1 MTIGIFSY
9 SFLSLKNW
17 VKKWSFG
24 HFFCFVLVFWGFFL
38 AKFSFTNTHDSQ
50 VSRGRERVFI
60 FVECVVLTSNCV
72 SAMGNNLDFVFIS
85 FVLIIS
91 DTSIRANFF
100 LFWGHFVVVVFL
112 LIGDFFRL
120 SCFVN
125 VSHVKA
131 VRFGCIFPCRVL
143 V

>member
-1 MTIGIFSY
+1 MVDHWYFFVLFS
-9 SFLSLKNW
+9 F
-17 VKKWSFG
+17 VKKLSEKMKFW

-38 AKFSFTNTHDSQ
+38 VKFSFTNTHDSQ
-50 VSRGRERVFI
+50 VSRGRERVSI

-91 DTSIRANFF
+91 DTSIRVNFF

-120 SCFVN
+120 SFFVN

-131 VRFGCIFPCRVL
+131 GCFSLCS
-143 V
+143 

>member
-1 MTIGIFSY
+1 MVDHWHF
-9 SFLSLKNW
+9 FVLFFF
-17 VKKWSFG
+17 VKKLSEKMKFWAF
-24 HFFCFVLVFWGFFL
+24 FVLFCFFFVFFL
-38 AKFSFTNTHDSQ
+38 AKFSFTNIHDSQ
-50 VSRGRERVFI
+50 VSRGKERVSI

-91 DTSIRANFF
+91 DTSLGVNLF
-100 LFWGHFVVVVFL
+100 LFGGLFVVVVFL
-112 LIGDFFRL
+112 LIGDFFCP

-131 VRFGCIFPCRVL
+131 GCFSLCS
-143 V
+143 